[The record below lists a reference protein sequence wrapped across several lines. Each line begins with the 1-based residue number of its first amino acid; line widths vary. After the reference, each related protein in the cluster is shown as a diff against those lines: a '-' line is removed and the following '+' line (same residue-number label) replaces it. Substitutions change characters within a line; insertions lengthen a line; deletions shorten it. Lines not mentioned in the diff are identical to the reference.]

1 VPKPNARRDA
11 PRFAPRS
18 ILARARTGLLAA
30 AIVAVG
36 ITGCAALTPMTI
48 DTTREDFDQ
57 LWDYNQPAES
67 EARFR
72 AALAAAAPGSEAELQ
87 LLTQLARTHSL
98 RRNFDE
104 SHQLL
109 DGVEAKLGASTPKV
123 RVRYALERG
132 RAFNSAGDKPK
143 AKQLFVSAWEQA
155 SAAELDFY
163 AIDAAHMMAFVTP
176 PAEQHEWNLK
186 ALALTEKTADQR
198 AKKWLVSLYN
208 NIGWTF
214 HDETKYADALA
225 MFEKA
230 LAASE
235 ARGNP
240 TQIRIAR
247 WTIARCLRSLGR
259 FDEALA
265 RQTALRDAPNLG
277 GSNDGYVFEEIGE
290 NLLALKRD
298 AEATPSF
305 ARAYALL
312 KDDKYLQANEAAR
325 LERLRALG
333 DVR

>member
-1 VPKPNARRDA
+1 
-11 PRFAPRS
+11 
-18 ILARARTGLLAA
+18 
-30 AIVAVG
+30 
-36 ITGCAALTPMTI
+36 
-48 DTTREDFDQ
+48 
-57 LWDYNQPAES
+57 
-67 EARFR
+67 
-72 AALAAAAPGSEAELQ
+72 
-87 LLTQLARTHSL
+87 
-98 RRNFDE
+98 
-104 SHQLL
+104 
-109 DGVEAKLGASTPKV
+109 
-123 RVRYALERG
+123 
-132 RAFNSAGDKPK
+132 
-143 AKQLFVSAWEQA
+143 
-155 SAAELDFY
+155 
-163 AIDAAHMMAFVTP
+163 
-176 PAEQHEWNLK
+176 LK